1 MLFNNKFILASS
13 SASRF
18 KILTCNKLSFIKVSP
33 RCNED
38 NLKKKLIKKKISIR
52 NISLELA
59 RIKSKS
65 ISKSYKNKLVVGCD
79 TVISFDGKILNKAKN
94 LKEAKKKIINF
105 SGKTHFL
112 YSSISVFYNNKEV
125 WKTTEKSKIKIRKLL
140 ESEID
145 SYLLVAGNNILN
157 SVGCYQIE
165 GLGPNIIQNIEG
177 DFFNVM
183 GFPIFNFLSFLKK
196 FKN

>member
-18 KILTCNKLSFIKVSP
+18 KILTCNKLSFINVSP

-65 ISKSYKNKLVVGCD
+65 ISKSHKNKLVVGCD